1 MGDIIYH
8 IDGNGVNFHVNG
20 NLNDTTTLGNTTT
33 YDGTITNEN
42 TLDVATP
49 IIKDH
54 VFLNNSVN
62 LDTGDYGDVV
72 NYGDISLNYKTDY
85 DYGDTSLNYKTTEPA
100 LRPLTLP
107 FTCAKTLRRTGP
119 NPLPNGARELEN
131 NRAVEFNYLA

>member
-33 YDGTITNEN
+33 YDGTITTEN

-72 NYGDISLNYKTDY
+72 N
-85 DYGDTSLNYKTTEPA
+85 YGDTSLNYKTTEPA

>member
-62 LDTGDYGDVV
+62 LDTGDCGGITVPPHLIVV
-72 NYGDISLNYKTDY
+72 TVPVHSILLSIK
-85 DYGDTSLNYKTTEPA
+85 
-100 LRPLTLP
+100 
-107 FTCAKTLRRTGP
+107 FTQG
-119 NPLPNGARELEN
+119 
-131 NRAVEFNYLA
+131 